1 MANIDVTNYNKASV
15 AANNE
20 VGRGWTHVARIDYKD
35 FVANPSVADGD
46 TLTFPVIGIPA
57 NSIVESVG
65 FRLVTAFNDPAA
77 VGGSSLTVQ
86 IGDTT
91 DADGYVTSKQI
102 HEDGTEVFIGA
113 NDGAYFTGTDSGT
126 HTTANVIKGKTYT
139 AADTIEALF
148 TPTGFKLDEETAGDI
163 VVFARIVSTDILL

>member
-15 AANNE
+15 VSNNE
-20 VGRGWTHVARIDYKD
+20 VGRGWTHVARIDYQD
-35 FVANPSVADGD
+35 FVKNPSVTDGD

-65 FRLVTAFNDPAA
+65 YRLVTAFNDPAG

-86 IGDTT
+86 LGDTG
-91 DADGYVTSKQI
+91 DADGYVTAKEL
-102 HEDGTEVFIGA
+102 HLDGTEVFIGA

-139 AADTIEALF
+139 SADTIEALF
-148 TPTGFKLDEETAGDI
+148 TPTSFKLDEETAGEI
-163 VVFARIVSTDILL
+163 VIFARIVSTDILV

>member
-15 AANNE
+15 VSNNE
-20 VGRGWTHVARIDYKD
+20 VGRGWTHVARIDYQD
-35 FVANPSVADGD
+35 FVKNPSADDGD

-65 FRLVTAFNDPAA
+65 YRLVTAFNDPAG

-86 IGDTT
+86 LGDTG
-91 DADGYVTSKQI
+91 DADGYVTAKEL
-102 HEDGTEVFIGA
+102 HLDGTEVFIGA
-113 NDGAYFTGTDSGT
+113 NDGEYFTGTDSGT

-139 AADTIEALF
+139 SADTIEALF
-148 TPTGFKLDEETAGDI
+148 TPTSFKLDEETAGEI
-163 VVFARIVSTDILL
+163 VIFARIVSTDILL

>member
-15 AANNE
+15 VSNNE
-20 VGRGWTHVARIDYKD
+20 VGRGWTHVARIDYQD
-35 FVANPSVADGD
+35 FVKNPSATDGD

-65 FRLVTAFNDPAA
+65 YRLVTAFNDPAA

-86 IGDTT
+86 LGDTT
-91 DADGYVTSKQI
+91 TADGYVTAKEL
-102 HEDGTEVFIGA
+102 HLDGTEVFIGA

-139 AADTIEALF
+139 SADTIEALF
-148 TPTGFKLDEETAGDI
+148 TPTSFKLDEETAGEI
-163 VVFARIVSTDILL
+163 VIFARIVSTDILL

>member
-15 AANNE
+15 VSNNE
-20 VGRGWTHVARIDYKD
+20 VGRGWTHVARIDYQD
-35 FVANPSVADGD
+35 FVKNPSADDGD

-65 FRLVTAFNDPAA
+65 YRLVTAFNDPAG

-86 IGDTT
+86 LGDTG
-91 DADGYVTSKQI
+91 DADGYVTAKEL
-102 HEDGTEVFIGA
+102 HLDGTEVFIGA

-139 AADTIEALF
+139 SADTIEALF
-148 TPTGFKLDEETAGDI
+148 TPTSFKLDEETAGEI
-163 VVFARIVSTDILL
+163 VIFARIVSTDILV

>member
-15 AANNE
+15 VSNNE
-20 VGRGWTHVARIDYKD
+20 VGRGWTHVARIDYQD
-35 FVANPSVADGD
+35 FVKNPSADDGD

-65 FRLVTAFNDPAA
+65 YRLVTAFNDPAG

-86 IGDTT
+86 LGDTG
-91 DADGYVTSKQI
+91 DADGYVTAKEL
-102 HEDGTEVFIGA
+102 HLDGTEVFIGA

-139 AADTIEALF
+139 SADTIEALF
-148 TPTGFKLDEETAGDI
+148 TPTSFKLDEETAGEI
-163 VVFARIVSTDILL
+163 VIFARIVSTDILL